1 MNVKL
6 MGKLRQQICLK
17 TKKTRKSKLNNK
29 ITALIPKER
38 LICIFL
44 ASVFG
49 ILFVDV
55 LNYMYIPMP
64 VCLYIKFEMKA
75 SYLKMHTI

>member
-17 TKKTRKSKLNNK
+17 TKKTRKSKINTFNK

-38 LICIFL
+38 LILSEIRQTHTSFCVFL
-44 ASVFG
+44 AFLVSVWNF
-49 ILFVDV
+49 
-55 LNYMYIPMP
+55 
-64 VCLYIKFEMKA
+64 
-75 SYLKMHTI
+75 